1 MTPSAL
7 QAKRTKQN
15 RDGWLFNLRTRWQ
28 LYVLAALP
36 ILYLIIFKLWPLYGT
51 IIAFQ
56 DFSPHLGILH
66 SPWAGLKHFIRFLT
80 LFQFKRIFLNTLW
93 ISCYTILLC
102 FPIPILLALSLN
114 YIDNKRFK
122 KIAQTIT
129 FAPHFI
135 STVVVAGMLI
145 QFLHPKMGIV
155 NQLIILFGGQPASFL
170 SKSGSFAT
178 IYALSEMW
186 QHAGWNSI
194 VFLAALT
201 GVSHELHES
210 AVIDGA
216 TKVQRALHIDI
227 PTILPTIVIML
238 IISMGDVLGV
248 GFEKVYLL
256 QNNLN
261 LSASEIIPT
270 YVYKVGVIAELP
282 NHSYSAAIGLFNS
295 VISIIMVAIAN
306 QVAKKVT
313 ETSLW

>member
-1 MTPSAL
+1 MTQITA
-7 QAKRTKQN
+7 TKKSG
-15 RDGWLFNLRTRWQ
+15 GWLLNLRARWQ
-28 LYVLAALP
+28 LYVLALP
-36 ILYLIIFKLWPLYGT
+36 PVIYLIVFKLWPLYGT

-56 DFSPHLGILH
+56 DFKPNLGILG
-66 SPWAGLKHFIRFLT
+66 SPWVGLKHFERFLT
-80 LFQFKRIFLNTLW
+80 LYQFKRIFLNTLW
-93 ISCYTILLC
+93 ISCYTILLS
-102 FPIPILLALSLN
+102 FPIPIVLALSLN
-114 YIDNKRFK
+114 YIDNPRFK
-122 KIAQTIT
+122 KFAQTVT

-145 QFLHPKMGIV
+145 QFLHPKMGII
-155 NQLIILFGGQPASFL
+155 NQFIILLGGNPVSFL
-170 SKSGSFAT
+170 SKSGYFPT
-178 IYALSEMW
+178 IYALSEVW

-210 AVIDGA
+210 AIIDGA
-216 TKVQRALHIDI
+216 TKVQRAVHIDL

-238 IISMGDVLGV
+238 IISVGDVLGV

-256 QNNLN
+256 QNSLN

-270 YVYKVGVIAELP
+270 YVYKMGVIAELP

-295 VISIIMVAIAN
+295 VISIIMVTIAN
-306 QVAKKVT
+306 QIAKKVT